1 MVCCEPRNGLR
12 HRDPRTIPGCRWGSL
27 ACRPRPAAR
36 RIAVELAPSPRD
48 RERRRA
54 AVVRRG
60 ARAER
65 GHVVAP
71 PRRAASPRTRG
82 LARRSD
88 GRCARGD
95 IGDGDDGGSV
105 GAALAAVARDRLPE
119 PFDLDPVLRLVSC
132 RGSRSLFSAIV
143 ATRVPDFVLQAW
155 LRPARPMSRLPR
167 RDSSL
172 RSEGIDPALCLLA
185 LRFRPAPRRE
195 DIGRSGGAAAG
206 TVDRRHLQGGNRQEI
221 AGDP

>member
-1 MVCCEPRNGLR
+1 MSWITSRCRDAAGRGSAMVCCEPSNGLR

-27 ACRPRPAAR
+27 ACRPQPAAR

-54 AVVRRG
+54 AVVRRR
-60 ARAER
+60 ARAGR

-82 LARRSD
+82 LARRSH

-105 GAALAAVARDRLPE
+105 GAA
-119 PFDLDPVLRLVSC
+119 SGC
-132 RGSRSLFSAIV
+132 RC
-143 ATRVPDFVLQAW
+143 
-155 LRPARPMSRLPR
+155 ARPPAGAVRPGPSFALCVLPR
-167 RDSSL
+167 IALLIFGGRGDSP
-172 RSEGIDPALCLLA
+172 RGFPA
-185 LRFRPAPRRE
+185 
-195 DIGRSGGAAAG
+195 SGMAAACGTDVPPAAAG
-206 TVDRRHLQGGNRQEI
+206 
-221 AGDP
+221 